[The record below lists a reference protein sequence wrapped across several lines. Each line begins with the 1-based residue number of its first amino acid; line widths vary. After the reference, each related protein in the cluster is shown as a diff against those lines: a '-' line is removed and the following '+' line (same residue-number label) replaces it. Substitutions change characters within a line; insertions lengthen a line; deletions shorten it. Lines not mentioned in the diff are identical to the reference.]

1 MIAGEH
7 KLIVMKFSGMIC
19 TLFFWQAWDF
29 CARKL
34 VMSEK
39 EQKKPV
45 FNLPKVISLDGE
57 NAKETKKLTAEEQL
71 KKSLLAGTLKTHNR
85 LAPESRIT
93 KDNPGSQS
101 LTNS

>member
-1 MIAGEH
+1 MH
-7 KLIVMKFSGMIC
+7 S
-19 TLFFWQAWDF
+19 FFWQAWDF

-57 NAKETKKLTAEEQL
+57 NAKETIKLTAEEQL
-71 KKSLLAGTLKTHNR
+71 KKSLLAGTLKTNIR

-101 LTNS
+101 STNS

>member
-7 KLIVMKFSGMIC
+7 KLTVIKFSGMIL
-19 TLFFWQAWDF
+19 TLFLAGMGF
-29 CARKL
+29 CDRKF
-34 VMSEK
+34 VMTEK

-57 NAKETKKLTAEEQL
+57 NAKETIKMTAEEQL
-71 KKSLLAGTLKTHNR
+71 KKSLLAGTLKTNIR

-93 KDNPGSQS
+93 KDNPGNQS
-101 LTNS
+101 LSNS

>member
-1 MIAGEH
+1 
-7 KLIVMKFSGMIC
+7 
-19 TLFFWQAWDF
+19 
-29 CARKL
+29 
-34 VMSEK
+34 MSEK

-45 FNLPKVISLDGE
+45 FNLPKVISLEGE
-57 NAKETKKLTAEEQL
+57 NIKETIKLTAEEQL
-71 KKSLLAGTLKTHNR
+71 KKSLLAGTLKTNNR

>member
-7 KLIVMKFSGMIC
+7 KLTVIKFSGMIL
-19 TLFFWQAWDF
+19 TLFLADMGF
-29 CARKL
+29 CDRKL

-57 NAKETKKLTAEEQL
+57 NAKETIKMTAEEQL
-71 KKSLLAGTLKTHNR
+71 KKSLLAGTLKTNIR

-101 LTNS
+101 LSNS